1 MTRLFLLLTLLLS
14 APAGY
19 AQNQFRT
26 ATQLLITS
34 VRTGDTGLM
43 SVPST
48 RAEWHRQSSADWP
61 NPVQNGPLRVSDNKR
76 YLVHENGQPFYWMG
90 DTAWELF
97 HRLNREEAEHYLRK
111 RAEQGFTVIQAVAL
125 AELNGLRDPNPYFEV
140 PLDNMDPTRPREA
153 YFQHVDWIIDKA
165 AELGLY
171 IALLP
176 TWGDK
181 LYKDSWG
188 TGPEVFNPD
197 NARVYGRWL
206 GNRYKNKTN
215 LIWVMMGDR
224 NPRNETDVAVWN
236 AMAEG
241 VTEGVGSAK
250 KPLITAHPQPND
262 MADGGAGRWFH
273 DKNWYSFNMF
283 QTGHCR
289 ENPIYDRIAVA
300 YNRLPAKPT
309 LDGES
314 LYEDH
319 PVCFN
324 RHDLGTSNA
333 YDVRIGAYWAVFAGA
348 FGHTYGCHDIWQF
361 YTPRREPING
371 AGIPWKE
378 ALLLP
383 GAGQMQHLRKLM
395 ESRPM
400 LERIPD
406 QSLLVESF
414 DEHDKVL
421 ATRGNR
427 YAFVYTTKGKSFT
440 VNMGKIKGK
449 KVTAAWYSPRD
460 GQSQPIGTF
469 DNSGKHLF
477 KPPASGYGQD
487 WVLVLDGEE

>member
-1 MTRLFLLLTLLLS
+1 MTRNYTFLLLSLLL
-14 APAGY
+14 PTFGL
-19 AQNQFRT
+19 AQHQFA
-26 ATQLLITS
+26 AT
-34 VRTGDTGLM
+34 
-43 SVPST
+43 
-48 RAEWHRQSSADWP
+48 
-61 NPVQNGPLRVSDNKR
+61 NPVQNGPLKVSDNKR
-76 YLVHENGQPFYWMG
+76 YLVHENGQPFYWLG

-97 HRLNREEAEHYLRK
+97 HRLNREEAEQYLRK
-111 RAEQGFTVIQAVAL
+111 RAEQGFTVIQAVGL

-140 PLDNMDPTRPREA
+140 PLENMDPTRPRDA

-165 AELGLY
+165 AELGLF

-181 LYKDSWG
+181 CYKDSWG
-188 TGPEVFNPD
+188 AGPEVFNPD

-215 LIWVMMGDR
+215 LIWVMVGDR
-224 NPRNETDVAVWN
+224 NPRHEADVAVWS

-241 VTEGVGSAK
+241 ITEGVGGADK
-250 KPLITAHPQPND
+250 ALITAHPQPND
-262 MADGGAGRWFH
+262 MADGGAGKWFH
-273 DKNWYSFNMF
+273 DKNWYDFNMF

-300 YNRLPAKPT
+300 YDRLPTKPT

-324 RHDLGTSNA
+324 RQDLGTSNA

-361 YTPRREPING
+361 YTHRREPING
-371 AGIPWKE
+371 ASIPWQE

-383 GAGQMQHLRKLM
+383 GAGQMRHLRKLM
-395 ESRPM
+395 ESRPL
-400 LERIPD
+400 LERVPD
-406 QSLLVESF
+406 QGLIVEPFS
-414 DEHDKVL
+414 EYDKVL

-427 YAFVYTTKGKSFT
+427 YAFFYTTKGKAFT
-440 VNMGKIKGK
+440 VKMGKIKGM
-449 KVTAAWYSPRD
+449 KVAASWYNPRN

-469 DNSGKHLF
+469 DNSGTRLF
-477 KPPASGYGQD
+477 KPPTAGYGQD
-487 WVLVLDGEE
+487 WVLILDGEDTSPHTKNR